1 MDTPNISSGLPVNP
15 SLDKPRID
23 SSPAQNTPVK
33 DVQKVEK
40 IDPVKAVE
48 DLSRAVDILNEA
60 LARDPVALRFS
71 VDETLKR
78 PIVTVVSEETGEIV
92 HQLPAEEVM
101 RAVRNIDK
109 MRGILFEGFS

>member
-1 MDTPNISSGLPVNP
+1 VDTPNTSSELPVN
-15 SLDKPRID
+15 SLLDKPRMH
-23 SSPAQNTPVK
+23 SSPAQSTPIK

-48 DLSRAVDILNEA
+48 DLNRAVDILNEA

-71 VDETLKR
+71 IDETLKR

-92 HQLPAEEVM
+92 HQLPQEEVM

-109 MRGILFEGFS
+109 MRGILFEGLS